1 MAYLNNLE
9 NDQLYY
15 DNRSLLFD
23 LLMQE
28 MSKSLSEKSDTV
40 FKRIASMIDFKKT
53 DLVARAWEE
62 LRGAV
67 PEVIDK
73 YTYLTNTQKE
83 NLLRKSILGDEAFM
97 LTPKQNLEICRE
109 MSNVYDQ
116 YIDLDALF
124 AIVSVKVNVGYTGQG
139 LKEYWEKTLVN
150 EYMNLPI
157 TMVEVARLDSIKAK
171 TFDVIQEE
179 ENIINDIQDN
189 ELIEVTVEEEENMND
204 IIELEVVEEEKE
216 ETKPEM
222 VVVEKETV
230 IIPDGIQESDCI
242 FKQVG
247 EDEFEI
253 IKGSIKL
260 TKEDVLN
267 FMNRQKSAVL
277 DKDNKVLARNFF

>member
-28 MSKSLSEKSDTV
+28 MAKSLSEKSDTV

-53 DLVARAWEE
+53 DLIARAWEE

-116 YIDLDALF
+116 YIDLDTLF
-124 AIVSVKVNVGYTGQG
+124 SKVSVKVNIGYTAEG

-157 TMVEVARLDSIKAK
+157 TMVEVARLDSIKLK
-171 TFDVIQEE
+171 TFGETKEE

-189 ELIEVTVEEEENMND
+189 DLIEVKTEEDENMNE
-204 IIELEVVEEEKE
+204 IIELVEIKEDKVESTPEVVI
-216 ETKPEM
+216 T
-222 VVVEKETV
+222 EKETL
-230 IIPDGIQESDCI
+230 IIPDGIEASDCI

-277 DKDNKVLARNFF
+277 DTENKVLARNFF